1 MYTMRQT
8 DAPRDAVTCG
18 TLATCNRANIKLLQW
33 WANANRSQA
42 TNLATSTR
50 GKLVRGAG
58 GQFKHRWGNRVLCIL
73 PAENKTLPM
82 LGIGMPGPQFEN
94 RPGDAQSETS
104 YKHDDAIVT
113 EARAIS
119 DVTPHTFCVR
129 PQTIWRA
136 GGRLGNKAPRRLQA

>member
-18 TLATCNRANIKLLQW
+18 TLATCSRANIKLLQW

-50 GKLVRGAG
+50 GKLIRGAG
-58 GQFKHRWGNRVLCIL
+58 GQFKHRWGNRALGIL
-73 PAENKTLPM
+73 PAKNKTLPM
-82 LGIGMPGPQFEN
+82 LGIGTPGPHFEN
-94 RPGDAQSETS
+94 RPRDAQSETS

-113 EARAIS
+113 EARAKS
-119 DVTPHTFCVR
+119 DVTIHTFSVR
-129 PQTIWRA
+129 PQTNW
-136 GGRLGNKAPRRLQA
+136 GDEGRLGNKAPRRLQA